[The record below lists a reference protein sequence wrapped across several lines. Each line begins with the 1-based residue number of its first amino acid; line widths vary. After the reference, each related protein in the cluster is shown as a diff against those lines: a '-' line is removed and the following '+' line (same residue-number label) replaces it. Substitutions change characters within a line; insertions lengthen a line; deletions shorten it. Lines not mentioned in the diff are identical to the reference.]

1 MLEAKISFT
10 QVEAVAPVRA
20 KRLPPLIGLGMGAV
34 ISAGLWGALVMAVSH
49 IL

>member
-1 MLEAKISFT
+1 MIDAKISFV

-20 KRLPPLIGLGMGAV
+20 KRLPSLLGLGIGAV
-34 ISAGLWGALVMAVSH
+34 ISAGLWGALVLAVSH